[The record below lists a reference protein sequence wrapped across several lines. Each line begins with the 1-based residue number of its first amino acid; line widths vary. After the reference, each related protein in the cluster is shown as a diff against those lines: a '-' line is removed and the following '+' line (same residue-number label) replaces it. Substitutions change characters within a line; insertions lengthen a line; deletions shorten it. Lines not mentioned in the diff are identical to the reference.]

1 MRVLR
6 RVAGVAAI
14 AALASGCATRPVAE
28 LKVGECFDFS
38 DDTTA
43 LSSVAVVECANPHAA
58 EAFEIFDIALDRY
71 DAAAI
76 AAAADERCLAAFE
89 PYVGY
94 PYNAADFYYRALTPG
109 ADGWE
114 NGARTVICLVVPQE
128 GTLTGS
134 VRKSSS

>member
-1 MRVLR
+1 MRVAR
-6 RVAGVAAI
+6 RVAGVVVVAAI
-14 AALASGCATRPVAE
+14 ASGCAARPVAE
-28 LKVGECFDFS
+28 LEVGECFDFAEDS
-38 DDTTA
+38 TE
-43 LSSVAVVECANPHAA
+43 LSSVAVVECTNPHTA
-58 EAFEIFDIALDRY
+58 EAFEIFDIALETY
-71 DAAAI
+71 DATAI

-109 ADGWE
+109 ADSWE

-134 VRKSSS
+134 VKRSSS